1 MLRLAACQFYKRS
14 YALLEQCPRT
24 HVWQQWY
31 TLPFIKAITAGR
43 AILMVRDTLYLLCS
57 RATEIPCTCNAAGL
71 SVMTSAACLSALLAL
86 CSPSAAITLT
96 ITIIESETFCFLV
109 DWSACWY
116 ISYITLLIF
125 VKNNSR
131 ESNVLLSQKKLRS
144 FSGSCDPEIQ
154 FLSAHNFHIITQQ
167 IIYAIYV
174 MSHTYIVEFFRGYAS
189 FDFFEI

>member
-1 MLRLAACQFYKRS
+1 
-14 YALLEQCPRT
+14 
-24 HVWQQWY
+24 
-31 TLPFIKAITAGR
+31 
-43 AILMVRDTLYLLCS
+43 
-57 RATEIPCTCNAAGL
+57 
-71 SVMTSAACLSALLAL
+71 MTSAACLSALLAL

-96 ITIIESETFCFLV
+96 ITIIESVTFCFLV
-109 DWSACWY
+109 DWSVCQY

-125 VKNNSR
+125 IKNSSR
-131 ESNVLLSQKKLRS
+131 ESNVLLSPKKLRS

-189 FDFFEI
+189 FDFLKFNVLSVGFLHICIVNLGHRYFLYSQFPSLVFN